1 MRALAA
7 FLVLALSACMTPVPS
22 APAPPPAGSSY
33 LSGTHWIMEG
43 VEASPHYPTMNF
55 EEARASGFNG
65 CNQWFA
71 GVTHEGESL
80 RFGMIGT
87 TRRACEAGSAGA
99 VERRFLAMLNATR
112 YAHYDQDALVLLDA
126 EQHQIGR
133 FHADR

>member
-1 MRALAA
+1 
-7 FLVLALSACMTPVPS
+7 
-22 APAPPPAGSSY
+22 
-33 LSGTHWIMEG
+33 MED

-71 GVTHEGESL
+71 GVTHDGEAL
-80 RFGMIGT
+80 RFGPVGT

-99 VERRFLAMLNATR
+99 VERRFLAMLSATR

-133 FHADR
+133 FRADASERR